1 MLENNQVQ
9 GPPNK
14 FGPVDITE
22 RISSVD
28 VLRGFAL
35 LGILMINIDVFALPS
50 ATLFN
55 PLLAGGFTGL
65 NQLTWQFSYV
75 VFFQKMMAIFSML
88 FGAGLVLMSG
98 RAEAAGKKFGPVYYR
113 RIFWLAV
120 IGMIHAY
127 FIWYGDILFAY
138 AVCGLLLYPLRKLS
152 GRWLITLGI
161 IVLLIGAALSIGS
174 GVFFEYTRSQHEAAE
189 AARRTGEK
197 PTAAQE
203 GFAQVWEE
211 VSVEF
216 NPSPEKLAEEINARR
231 GGYWAMTKYVAP
243 ITLAMQTTSLFFYI
257 IWRALAL
264 MLIGMG
270 LMKLRVFSAERSIKF
285 YAILMVIGY
294 GVAMPVSG
302 YGASLLIERNFD
314 FAYFFRSGGIYDYI
328 SSIFVGLGH
337 VGLIMIICKAG
348 LLKRLTERLA
358 AVGRM
363 ALTNY
368 LMHSAVMAI
377 IFFGFGLG
385 LFGRVE
391 RFGLLGFV
399 LGMWILQLIVSPIW
413 LKHFRFGPVEWLWR
427 TLTYFKRQ
435 PMKI

>member
-1 MLENNQVQ
+1 MLENNRATN
-9 GPPNK
+9 PPNK

-35 LGILMINIDVFALPS
+35 LGILMINIGAYALPNM
-50 ATLFN
+50 ALFN
-55 PLLAGGFTGL
+55 PLIAGGFIGL

-88 FGAGLVLMSG
+88 FGAGLILMSG
-98 RAEAAGKKFGPVYYR
+98 RAEAAGKIFGAVYYR

-120 IGMIHAY
+120 FGIIHAY
-127 FIWYGDILFAY
+127 FIWFGDILFSY
-138 AVCGLLLYPLRKLS
+138 AVCGVFLYPVRKLS
-152 GRWLITLGI
+152 GRWLVTLGV
-161 IVLLIGAALSIGS
+161 IVLLIGAALSIGT

-189 AARRTGEK
+189 AARQAGEK

-203 GFAQVWEE
+203 GFGQAWEE
-211 VSVEF
+211 ISTEF
-216 NPSPEKLAEEINARR
+216 NPSSEKLAEEINARR
-231 GGYWAMTKYVAP
+231 GGYWVMTKYMAP
-243 ITLAMQTTSLFFYI
+243 IALGMQTQSLIFYI
-257 IWRALAL
+257 FWRALAL

-270 LMKLRVFSAERSIKF
+270 LMKLGVFSAERSFKF

-294 GVAMPVSG
+294 GAAMPISG
-302 YGASLLIERNFD
+302 YGASLQIERNFD
-314 FAYFFRSGGIYDYI
+314 FAYFFRIGGIYDYI
-328 SSIFVGLGH
+328 SSVFVGLGH
-337 VGLIMIICKAG
+337 VGLIMIICKTG
-348 LLKRLTERLA
+348 LLKQLTERLA

-368 LMHSAVMAI
+368 LMHSVVMAV

-385 LFGRVE
+385 LFGRVD
-391 RFGLLGFV
+391 RFALLGFV
-399 LGMWILQLIVSPIW
+399 LGMWILQLIISPLW
-413 LKHFRFGPVEWLWR
+413 LKYFRFGPMEWLWR

-435 PMKI
+435 PMRV